1 VTGPTDPDAPL
12 ADRADPAAPADH
24 VGRAAG
30 PAAGVGALA
39 AGVAVALLTA
49 RAGPAAADAPSDIA
63 MAQTAAAV
71 ETTVIAAYGQVGR
84 LAFVQALTPPA
95 GTTLVAMLTRTVQH
109 HGDHLTAFNAAAV
122 RLGGRAQSA
131 PDAALTTTVVRP
143 ALAAATSALDA
154 VTLLAELELIAAET
168 YSAMVSAA
176 SDPQLRA
183 SLASICGVEAQHQAV
198 LLAIAA
204 LLNVN
209 SLELIT
215 FPLDASTLPATIP
228 SDGTP
233 GAFIRTD
240 QARPTSEGSIK

>member
-1 VTGPTDPDAPL
+1 VTGPTDPDAPF
-12 ADRADPAAPADH
+12 ADPAGP
-24 VGRAAG
+24 VGPAAG
-30 PAAGVGALA
+30 TAAGVGALA
-39 AGVAVALLTA
+39 AGAAVALLTA

-71 ETTVIAAYGQVGR
+71 ETTVIAAYGQVGQ
-84 LAFVQALTPPA
+84 LASVQALAPPA
-95 GTTLVAMLTRTVQH
+95 GTTLAAMLARTLKH

-122 RLGGRAQSA
+122 RLGGKAQTA
-131 PDAALTTTVVRP
+131 PDAALATTVVRP
-143 ALAAATSALDA
+143 ALAATTSALDA
-154 VTLLAELELIAAET
+154 VTLLAKLELIAAQT

-183 SLASICGVEAQHQAV
+183 SLASVCGVEAQHQAV

-215 FPLDASTLPATIP
+215 FPLDASTLPATMP
-228 SDGTP
+228 SDSTP

-240 QARPTSEGSIK
+240 QARPTSEGAIK